1 MGCSSIIDYLF
12 ILFNYKNLKSKLIE
26 RPKMNHLN
34 NTSKFYL
41 FKLSVPIFFA
51 NIAVPMVG
59 LVDTGLMGHL
69 SSEKFLAAISI
80 ATSVVGMVLWSFGFL
95 RMGTVGLISQSLGKN
110 DWNEICLIFIRNFII
125 ALLLGILIMLLK
137 NPILLLTEHYFKTS
151 QETQLL
157 INKYISIRL
166 LSAPAELTLY
176 VLVGLFLGLQ
186 KTKIASLGIS
196 IFCIGNIILSSIFVI
211 HFNLEIIGAAIGTV
225 ISAYVTVIIF
235 LLFSFF
241 LLKNKFNI
249 KLTSTRI
256 FNAKKMLQLF
266 NINFDIFIRT
276 IFLTFSFLWVTYQ
289 SAKLGENYLAVNTI
303 LMQFIMLASF
313 FLDAYA
319 FSTEAVIGYTIGKKS
334 DKSFLQ
340 VVKNSFQLSII
351 SGLII
356 SFLYLISFKV
366 IVNQLTDL
374 DYLRYLAFNY
384 FIWVVVIPPV
394 ASLCYQFDGIFIGA
408 SQTAEMRNG
417 MVISVI
423 IFITSS
429 HFLVNN
435 FGNHGLWLALLFFM
449 IMRSITLNYYFKN
462 ILKRF

>member
-1 MGCSSIIDYLF
+1 MKHSMKVSR
-12 ILFNYKNLKSKLIE
+12 S
-26 RPKMNHLN
+26 
-34 NTSKFYL
+34 YL
-41 FKLSVPIFFA
+41 FKLSIPIFFS
-51 NIAVPMVG
+51 NIAIPFVG
-59 LVDTGLMGHL
+59 LVDTALMGHL

-80 ATSVVGMVLWSFGFL
+80 ATSVVTMIFWSFGFL
-95 RMGTVGLISQSLGKN
+95 RMGTVGLIAQALGKN
-110 DWNEICLIFIRNFII
+110 DWNEIIFIFVRSLII
-125 ALLLGILIMLLK
+125 AFLIGIFIMLLK
-137 NPILLLTEHYFKTS
+137 SPILFSIEYFFKTS

-157 INKYISIRL
+157 INRYISIRL
-166 LSAPAELTLY
+166 LSAPAELILY
-176 VLVGLFLGLQ
+176 VLTGLYLGLQ

-211 HFNLEIIGAAIGTV
+211 HLNLEITGAAVGTV
-225 ISAYVTVIIF
+225 ISAYITVIIF
-235 LLFSFF
+235 SLFSFF
-241 LLKNKFNI
+241 YLRNRFYT
-249 KLTSTRI
+249 KLTTVKI
-256 FNAKKMLQLF
+256 FNPNKMIRLF

-276 IFLTFSFLWVTYQ
+276 FFLTFSFLWVTYQ

-334 DKSFLQ
+334 EKTFLQ
-340 VVKNSFQLSII
+340 AVTNSFQLSII
-351 SGLII
+351 SGFII
-356 SFLYLISFKV
+356 SLIYLFFFEF
-366 IVNQLTDL
+366 IVSQLTNL

-384 FIWVVVIPPV
+384 FIWVVIIPPI

-417 MVISVI
+417 MILSVI

-435 FGNHGLWLALLFFM
+435 FGNHGLWMALLLFM
-449 IMRSITLNYYFKN
+449 VIRSITLNYYFN
-462 ILKRF
+462 RILKKF

>member
-1 MGCSSIIDYLF
+1 MKL
-12 ILFNYKNLKSKLIE
+12 LNL
-26 RPKMNHLN
+26 
-34 NTSKFYL
+34 TSKSYL

-59 LVDTGLMGHL
+59 LVDTGLMGHM

-80 ATSVVGMVLWSFGFL
+80 ATSVITMVLWSFGFL
-95 RMGTVGLISQSLGKN
+95 RMGTVGLIAQSLGKK
-110 DWNEICLIFIRNFII
+110 DWNEITLIFIRNFII
-125 ALLLGILIMLLK
+125 ALLLGILIILLK
-137 NPILLLTEHYFKTS
+137 NPILLLIEHYFKTS
-151 QETQLL
+151 QETQFL

-166 LSAPAELTLY
+166 LSAPAELILY
-176 VLVGLFLGLQ
+176 VLVGLYLGLQ

-196 IFCIGNIILSSIFVI
+196 IFCIGNIVLSSIFVI
-211 HFNLEIIGAAIGTV
+211 HFNLEIAGTAIGTV
-225 ISAYVTVIIF
+225 ISAYVTVIAF
-235 LLFSFF
+235 LLISFF
-241 LLKNKFNI
+241 LLKNKFHTN
-249 KLTSTRI
+249 LTSTKI
-256 FNAKKMLQLF
+256 FNTKKMLQLF

-319 FSTEAVIGYTIGKKS
+319 FSTEAVIGYAIGKKS
-334 DKSFLQ
+334 EKSFLQ
-340 VVKNSFQLSII
+340 VVKNSFQLSIV

-356 SFLYLISFKV
+356 SFLYFISFKI
-366 IVNQLTDL
+366 IVSQLTDL

-384 FIWVVVIPPV
+384 FIWIVVIPPI

-417 MVISVI
+417 MIISVI

-449 IMRSITLNYYFKN
+449 IMRSITLNYSFNK